1 VRSLTLIVG
10 KVPLLNLW
18 LLNLEVVLR
27 SFRGST
33 LLRDGEGELLVQGQT
48 NALGPVHRLM
58 NLKTNIKVLSGQK
71 IGPKDELVSG
81 SISSREALET
91 FLLQIFTHDGE

>member
-1 VRSLTLIVG
+1 
-10 KVPLLNLW
+10 
-18 LLNLEVVLR
+18 
-27 SFRGST
+27 
-33 LLRDGEGELLVQGQT
+33 
-48 NALGPVHRLM
+48 M